1 MSEDPKREAL
11 QRQGS
16 LNPRPERVSDPLFTE
31 DEFFDPRDLVQVKY
45 EMLRRVRSEEKT
57 VVKACSSFGF
67 SRPSFYQAQAA
78 FEREGLGGLMPKKRG
93 PRSGHKLTEEVMAF
107 VQSEREQDR
116 TLAWSELSEK
126 LKARFSIEV
135 HPRSIERVFK
145 RTKKKPPSQAK
156 FDPSD

>member
-1 MSEDPKREAL
+1 MSEDSKREAL

-45 EMLRRVRSEEKT
+45 EMLRRVRREEKT
-57 VVKACSSFGF
+57 VVEACSSFGL
-67 SRPSFYQAQAA
+67 SRPSFYQVQAS
-78 FEREGLGGLMPKKRG
+78 FEQQGLGGLIPKKRG
-93 PRSGHKLTEEVMAF
+93 PRSRHKLTEEVMAL
-107 VQSEREQDR
+107 VQSEREKDR

-126 LKARFSIEV
+126 VKARFGIEV

-145 RTKKKPPSQAK
+145 GMKKKPPS
-156 FDPSD
+156 